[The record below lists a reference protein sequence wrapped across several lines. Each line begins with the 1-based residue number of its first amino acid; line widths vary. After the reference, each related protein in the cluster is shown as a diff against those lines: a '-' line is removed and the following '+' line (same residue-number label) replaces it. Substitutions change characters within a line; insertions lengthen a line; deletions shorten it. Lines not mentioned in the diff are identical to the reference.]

1 MMRRDETDRHV
12 SVEEYKLTL
21 VIRSMGKRLW
31 KEGSRKNLVYGII
44 PWILVSGHCHR
55 PQPALIA
62 DTLFVGI
69 LSIRLR
75 YFQE

>member
-12 SVEEYKLTL
+12 SVEEYKLTR
-21 VIRSMGKRLW
+21 VIRSMGKRVW

-44 PWILVSGHCHR
+44 PWTLAGHSHR

-62 DTLFVGI
+62 DTLFIGI
-69 LSIRLR
+69 LCP
-75 YFQE
+75 